1 MNFTW
6 FCREIEETWP
16 TIDAVSYPYTT
27 AQLPGVSVDN
37 GGCFKQGPG
46 RIDTTSGSLTFDTGN
61 MKVNKTYEFKVQVFK
76 DGHDL
81 VEMAAYVTIVDGVPP
96 EISIKYVKKLFK
108 NIN

>member
-1 MNFTW
+1 VNFTW

-27 AQLPGVSVDN
+27 AQLPSVSVDN

-46 RIDTTSGSLTFDTGN
+46 RINITSGSLTFDTGN

-76 DGHDL
+76 DGHHP
-81 VEMAAYVTIVDGVPP
+81 VKMAAYVTIVDGIPP
-96 EISIKYVKKLFK
+96 EISIRYVKQLFK